1 MNIKVKKM
9 EYYSKHIKNMIN
21 LKKALVIIVIVLSA
35 LSCNRQSNK
44 IENNPGKPNILW
56 IVADDLG
63 TDLGCYGD
71 SLIYTPNLDK
81 LDNVEVKYNHF
92 YTVTAVC
99 SPSRSNMITGMYPTS
114 INCHQH
120 RTRYKN
126 PLPDGIYLVTKYFKN
141 AGYFTSTG
149 SLNLNVYYQFNYEPK
164 KDSVS

>member
-1 MNIKVKKM
+1 MNILKLKM
-9 EYYSKHIKNMIN
+9 KIYFSRISKT
-21 LKKALVIIVIVLSA
+21 LFFLSI
-35 LSCNRQSNK
+35 LLIGT
-44 IENNPGKPNILW
+44 IECQRNPEKEEAKTEFQPNILW

-81 LDNVEVKYNHF
+81 LATEKVKYNHF
-92 YTVTAVC
+92 YTVTAVF
-99 SPSRSNMITGMYPTS
+99 SPSQSNMITGMYLTS

-141 AGYFTSTG
+141 AGYFNSTG

>member
-1 MNIKVKKM
+1 MKI
-9 EYYSKHIKNMIN
+9 YFSRISKTLFFLSILLIGTIGCQRNHEKE
-21 LKKALVIIVIVLSA
+21 KAKTEFQLD
-35 LSCNRQSNK
+35 
-44 IENNPGKPNILW
+44 ILW

-71 SLIYTPNLDK
+71 SLIYTPNLDQ
-81 LDNVEVKYNHF
+81 LATEGVKYNHF

-99 SPSRSNMITGMYPTS
+99 SPSRSTMITGMYPTS

-126 PLPDGIYLVTKYFKN
+126 PLPDDIYLGTKYFKN